1 MPNPD
6 GTAKAKPS
14 KGKKFCPKC
23 GVEIHSA
30 CRKHDCGWMSEKW
43 RKKTKQIATEKKPKV
58 IPTIVD
64 RLMEIDAAIALVEK
78 LGGIEEAK
86 KKVAIVKELAKL

>member
-1 MPNPD
+1 MTNQE
-6 GTAKAKPS
+6 GAAKKPS

-23 GVEIHSA
+23 GDEIHSA
-30 CRKHDCGWMSEKW
+30 CRQHECGWVSEKW
-43 RKKTKQIATEKKPKV
+43 AKKQRKQRSQEKTKV

-64 RLMEIDAAIALVEK
+64 RLLEIDAAIELVEK